1 MLGNS
6 VSGDFPVTLI
16 TTFHLRDDAPGDL
29 FVQLWTEVAHLME
42 RRPGFASARLYRAS
56 MAGETGRYIQV
67 AQWTR
72 ASLLAAAQ
80 ADPEIR
86 SLVREVQRLVT
97 RADRA
102 ICEPATETIVQAD

>member
-1 MLGNS
+1 MLGTS
-6 VSGDFPVTLI
+6 LSGEFPITLI
-16 TTFHLRDDAPGDL
+16 TTFQLRDDAAADR
-29 FVQLWTEVAHLME
+29 FVRLWTEVACLME

-56 MAGETGRYIQV
+56 LGGEAGRYIQV

-86 SLVREVQRLVT
+86 SVAQEANKLLT
-97 RADRA
+97 RADRVV
-102 ICEPATETIVQAD
+102 CEPATETIVQYD